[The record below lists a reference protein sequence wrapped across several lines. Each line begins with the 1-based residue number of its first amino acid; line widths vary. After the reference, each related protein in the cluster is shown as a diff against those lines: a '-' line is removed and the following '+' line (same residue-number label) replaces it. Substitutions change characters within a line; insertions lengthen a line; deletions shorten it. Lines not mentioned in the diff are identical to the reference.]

1 MGKVLV
7 FGHKSPDTD
16 SVTSAIVMANL
27 ERKLGNDETYAC
39 VLGNLNKETKYIFDY
54 LNIDKPELL
63 EKIEDGQE
71 VILVDHNEF
80 KQSVDGIENAKILKV
95 VDHHRICGLSTAE
108 PLYYRAEPV
117 GCTATVLYKMYK
129 EKNVEIDKIIA
140 TLMLSA
146 IISDTLLFKSP
157 TCTKEDVEIAEEL
170 NKIAGLNIEEYG
182 LAMLKA
188 GTDLSDV
195 SAEGLVS
202 LDAKEITI
210 AGKINC
216 VIAQVNTASIPDMLQ
231 RKEEIENAMK
241 KVIEEKNL
249 DLFFFAITDIINS
262 NSQVIALG
270 KEASLVEK
278 SYNVTLEN
286 NTAFLKGV
294 VSRKK
299 QIIPVLTENA

>member
-27 ERKLGNDETYAC
+27 EKKLGNEDVFAC
-39 VLGNLNKETKYIFDY
+39 VLGKLNKETRYVFDY
-54 LNIDKPELL
+54 LNIEEPELL

-117 GCTATVLYKMYK
+117 GCTATVLFKMYK
-129 EKNVEIDKIIA
+129 EKNVEIDKIVA

-188 GTDLSDV
+188 GTDLSDM
-195 SAEGLVS
+195 SAEELVS
-202 LDAKEITI
+202 LDAKEFTLSEDM
-210 AGKINC
+210 KI
-216 VIAQVNTASIPDMLQ
+216 VVAQVNTASIPDMLE

-270 KEASLVEK
+270 KEAGLVEK
-278 SYNVTLEN
+278 SYNVILEN